1 VEIGGGGW
9 PECRGPNKNMY
20 EARKINNVESEGGE
34 IGNATG
40 IKHDYC
46 DETWNQEQFTYDSK
60 S

>member
-34 IGNATG
+34 IGNATR
-40 IKHDYC
+40 IEHDYC
-46 DETWNQEQFTYDSK
+46 EET
-60 S
+60 